1 MLIWMLTATAVSA
14 GSTFEADFEHAP
26 TMGTVSIQNNC
37 PECGVVSSIREMA
50 GDNSGIEVT
59 VRMRD
64 GSKRQFADASSSI
77 WRVGERMIIIDSI
90 NPPSR

>member
-1 MLIWMLTATAVSA
+1 MLIWMLTTAAVSA
-14 GSTFEADFEHAP
+14 GSTFESDFELQP
-26 TMGTVSIQNNC
+26 TEGTVSVLNNC

-59 VRMRD
+59 VRMKD

-77 WRVGERMIIIDSI
+77 WRVGERMIIIDST